1 MAAVIK
7 HLRGKIVAGLVII
20 APIIVTIWVLNL
32 LFRVFDGFAAPIL
45 DPLLPVHIPGLGVI
59 ITLLFLYFLGVLVTN
74 ILGRKLVSIGEA
86 LLNRIP
92 LANSVY
98 GTAKQI
104 TQSFSGA
111 SSRAFQKTVLIPYPR
126 IGIWTMAFVTGN
138 STDAKGKPYYHLFV
152 PTTPNPT
159 SGFMLIIPQEDA
171 IDANLSVEEGLKAII
186 SGGMLAPEKNVIAS
200 KSE

>member
-1 MAAVIK
+1 M
-7 HLRGKIVAGLVII
+7 AGLVII
-20 APIIVTIWVLNL
+20 APIIITIWLL
-32 LFRVFDGFAAPIL
+32 TILFRFFDGFAAPIL

-59 ITLLFLYFLGVLVTN
+59 ITLLFMYFLGVLVTN
-74 ILGRKLVSIGEA
+74 ILGRKLVSFGEA

-126 IGIWTMAFVTGN
+126 LEIWTMAFVTGQ
-138 STDAKGKPYYHLFV
+138 STDENGKPYYHLFV

>member
-1 MAAVIK
+1 MY
-7 HLRGKIVAGLVII
+7 
-20 APIIVTIWVLNL
+20 
-32 LFRVFDGFAAPIL
+32 GFAAPIF
-45 DPLLPVHIPGLGVI
+45 DPSSSRSYPGPRRYHY
-59 ITLLFLYFLGVLVTN
+59 TLIHVFLGVLVTN
-74 ILGRKLVSIGEA
+74 ILGRKLISIGEA

-126 IGIWTMAFVTGN
+126 IGIWTMALLLVNQQMKTV
-138 STDAKGKPYYHLFV
+138 KPYYHLFV

-186 SGGMLAPEKNVIAS
+186 SGGMLAPEENVIAS
-200 KSE
+200 KSD